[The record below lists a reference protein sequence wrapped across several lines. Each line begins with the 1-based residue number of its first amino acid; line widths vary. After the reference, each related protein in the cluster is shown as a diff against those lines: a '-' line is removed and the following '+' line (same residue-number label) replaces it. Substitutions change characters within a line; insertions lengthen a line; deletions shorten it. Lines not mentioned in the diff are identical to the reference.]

1 MARLEYRA
9 DALAARRGNLLE
21 SKGAGGLQALGRARL
36 GQAQDGERGI
46 EALLVELHRL
56 EDAVRA
62 PRACRPHA
70 VGPAADA
77 LGAPFAA
84 DLGFGDV
91 ALARRAFAGRPR
103 RRQRMDGDAPCALAD
118 LDRGVGRAQAH
129 VLPDMAPAARVV
141 VLGIGHHG
149 VAQSARTET
158 AAQPRLFWQPAIRR
172 EPRRLTSNISA
183 ASFDPSVLLRPA
195 RRVPS
200 TGQACGCSE
209 RGGAVCTLGGRWCT
223 PGRSFLCHN
232 NHRLSRFWRE
242 PQTGFA
248 LIFLAM

>member
-1 MARLEYRA
+1 MAAGFLDGRRGRGRPVAGLVLARLEYRA

-21 SKGAGGLQALGRARL
+21 SKGAGDLQALGRARL

-62 PRACRPHA
+62 PPACRPHA

-103 RRQRMDGDAPCALAD
+103 RQQRMDGDAPCALAD

-129 VLPDMAPAARVV
+129 VLPDIAPAARVA
-141 VLGIGHHG
+141 VLGMGH
-149 VAQSARTET
+149 VAVR
-158 AAQPRLFWQPAIRR
+158 
-172 EPRRLTSNISA
+172 RRL
-183 ASFDPSVLLRPA
+183 
-195 RRVPS
+195 
-200 TGQACGCSE
+200 
-209 RGGAVCTLGGRWCT
+209 AVAYPFADLAGNRW
-223 PGRSFLCHN
+223 
-232 NHRLSRFWRE
+232 
-242 PQTGFA
+242 
-248 LIFLAM
+248 